1 MKGLCRE
8 LASRQAY
15 RATLQCREA
24 VLVLGGAHDD
34 DLSDWH
40 IFGESD
46 GLVPWLW
53 LGRGMPAQVSVDT
66 RRCNSELAAP
76 EMKEN
81 WLSMACTV
89 TELADLGLTLVHA
102 R

>member
-1 MKGLCRE
+1 MI
-8 LASRQAY
+8 
-15 RATLQCREA
+15 
-24 VLVLGGAHDD
+24 LGGAHDD
-34 DLSDWH
+34 AIFDEWH
-40 IFGESD
+40 ISGESD

-66 RRCNSELAAP
+66 RRCNNELAAP
-76 EMKEN
+76 EMKES
-81 WLSMACTV
+81 WLSIACTV